1 MNTPKQKNSID
12 ELCVARDISLRQA
25 LERLNSASHAHGL
38 LLLVGPDGRLERTIT
53 DGDVRRLI
61 LKGVQLDDTLDKIE
75 RSESIVVGE
84 DFTRPAALALMNQH
98 DINHLPVVDAGGKP
112 CKVLSRSDLDAQI
125 FLSSPHLGELER
137 EYVEE
142 AFRTNWIAPL
152 GPNVDN
158 FEKELAAYVGVGHA
172 AAVSSGTA
180 AIHLALRILGVTT
193 GDVVFCSSLTFAAS
207 ANPIIYQGAQ
217 PVFIDSEPESWNMSP
232 VALQKA
238 FEDAKRQGK
247 LPKAVI
253 VVNLY
258 GQSADMDPIIA
269 LCEQYGVPI
278 VEDAAESLGARYKGK
293 PSGTFGVIGIFSFNG
308 NKIITTSGGGMLVSD
323 DQAIVERARFLA
335 TQARDPAPHYQHSEI
350 GFNYRMSNI
359 LAGVG
364 RGQLKVLEDRVSS
377 RRDVYAQYLEHFERL
392 PGVHMMPEPSWSF
405 STHWLSALTLDPQTG
420 VTPADLIRAL
430 AAERIEAR
438 PVWKPMHLQPVFE
451 AYPYFT
457 HGDTSVAD
465 EVFNNGVCLPSGS
478 NMSENQ
484 LDHTIACIERT
495 LKAAR

>member
-1 MNTPKQKNSID
+1 MNTSKQKSSIE
-12 ELCVARDISLRQA
+12 ELCVPRQTTLRQA
-25 LERLNSASHAHGL
+25 LERLNHASHAHGM
-38 LLLVGPDGRLERTIT
+38 LLLVADDGKLERTLT
-53 DGDVRRLI
+53 DGDLRRLI
-61 LKGVQLDDTLDKIE
+61 LAGAKLDDSLVHVQSAK
-75 RSESIVVGE
+75 SIVVGE
-84 DFTRPAALALMNQH
+84 DFTRHAALELMNEH
-98 DINHLPVVDAGGKP
+98 DINHLPVVDKQGRP
-112 CKVLSRSDLDAQI
+112 LKVLTRADLDAQV
-125 FLSSPHLGELER
+125 FLSSPHLGEYER

-158 FEKELAAYVGVGHA
+158 FEKELAAYVGIGHA

-207 ANPIIYQGAQ
+207 ANPIVYQGAQ
-217 PVFIDSEPESWNMSP
+217 PVFIDSEAESWNMSP
-232 VALQKA
+232 QALEKA
-238 FEDAKRQGK
+238 FAEFSRRGQ

-258 GQSADMDPIIA
+258 GQSADMDPILA
-269 LCEQYGVPI
+269 LCEQYGVPVI
-278 VEDAAESLGARYKGK
+278 EDAAESLGAKYKGRA
-293 PSGTFGVIGIFSFNG
+293 SGTFGAMGIFSFNG
-308 NKIITTSGGGMLVSD
+308 NKIITTSGGGMLVAND
-323 DQAIVERARFLA
+323 KAIADKARFLA

-364 RGQLKVLEDRVSS
+364 RGQLKVLEDRVES
-377 RRDVYAQYLEHFERL
+377 RRHVYAQYLEHFERL
-392 PGVHMMPEPSWSF
+392 PGVQMMPEPAWSY
-405 STHWLSALTLDPQTG
+405 STHWLSALTLDPKTG
-420 VTPADLIRAL
+420 LTPADLIRAL

-451 AYPYFT
+451 SCAYFK
-457 HGDTSVAD
+457 HGDESVSD
-465 EVFNNGVCLPSGS
+465 GLFHNGLCLPSGS

-484 LDHTIACIERT
+484 LDRTIACIERT
-495 LKAAR
+495 LKG